1 MAKIH
6 CNRCGKSVSTEVPEE
21 TVVRAWVE
29 CPECI
34 VAQEKPRTC
43 FDCIHYSVCELSRT
57 IDNFPPGW
65 LRNGPEK
72 EGDTPLIRIDL
83 YTTLA
88 GCCLLFQGRE
98 KG

>member
-43 FDCIHYSVCELSRT
+43 FDCIHQYPCLMFNAIS
-57 IDNFPPGW
+57 DFPARW
-65 LRNGPEK
+65 LRIGPEE
-72 EGDTPLIRIDL
+72 EGGAPLRRVDL
-83 YTTLA
+83 YDTLA

-98 KG
+98 K